1 MITTAIAALAV
12 GLLAPLVRAWLW
24 GVPFGLLSVST
35 VLVAFVG
42 SALTTLVIGVL
53 TQVGLQFVPSTP
65 AQSDLISGVTAACG
79 GVLLLLLSARRMRY
93 IRGLTILCGRL
104 LEEDVRE
111 QTLTALDK
119 LLEGLQRKAPNRHA
133 GFVLLA
139 IGPLTQAGL
148 WDDARER
155 LVGLDTA
162 NLDETQS
169 AMRNQALA
177 TCEFHFGNLEAADK
191 ALAAIARPTV
201 PKIEVWL
208 NASDALLLALRG
220 RGDEALALLAD
231 PGDDNPSLVAS
242 HRIVRA
248 HALSAKGEEARAR
261 TELIAVR
268 DEAGLA
274 GLERATQPEGP
285 ASPLARTLLDES
297 SQG

>member
-1 MITTAIAALAV
+1 MITTAIAALVV
-12 GLLAPLVRAWLW
+12 GLLAPVVRAWLW

-42 SALTTLVIGVL
+42 SALTTLVIGLL

-65 AQSDLISGVTAACG
+65 AESDLIAGITAGAG
-79 GVLLLLLSARRMRY
+79 GLLLLLLSARRMRY

-104 LEEDVRE
+104 LEEDARE
-111 QTLTALDK
+111 QTLSALDK
-119 LLEGLQRKAPNRHA
+119 LLGKLQRNAPARHA

-148 WDDARER
+148 WDVARQRLLDLDAAH
-155 LVGLDTA
+155 LDD
-162 NLDETQS
+162 NQD

-177 TCEFHFGNLEAADK
+177 TCELHFGNLEGAEK
-191 ALAAIARPTV
+191 ALCAISRPAA

-220 RGDEALALLAD
+220 RGDDALALLAD

-248 HALSAKGEEARAR
+248 HALVANGAEAEARA
-261 TELIAVR
+261 ELIAVR
-268 DEAGLA
+268 DEAGQA
-274 GLERATQPEGP
+274 GLERATRPEGP